1 MNGSGGADGDRRGE
15 RGRREDLEEG
25 FREIIEDRARHAPF
39 YRLLG
44 MQVAELSRGGAV
56 IRLRADTGHM
66 DENGHVHPG
75 VVFALADAASGV
87 SLATLFRRG
96 SRRVVTVEMKVNFL
110 APAGAGT
117 LTGRGRVVAED
128 GEVAVCEAE
137 VRDAAGALVAL
148 SMATFMKVGR

>member
-1 MNGSGGADGDRRGE
+1 MVEAGGAGE
-15 RGRREDLEEG
+15 VTGRDLGAPAACDER
-25 FREIIEDRARHAPF
+25 FREIVEDRARHAPF

-44 MQVAELSRGGAV
+44 MEVEELAPGAAV
-56 IRLRADTGHM
+56 ISLKVDSRHL
-66 DENGHVHPG
+66 DEGGMVHPG

-87 SLATLFRRG
+87 SLATLLHRG

-110 APAGAGT
+110 APAGEGS

-137 VRDAAGALVAL
+137 VRDGGGALVAL
-148 SMATFMKVGR
+148 SMATFMKITR